1 VESKEIHT
9 KLAVSLTCLSTSNPQ
24 FFSQALVVIPQ
35 TSAVMLPLAG
45 HVMTSPKTL
54 RRPGDVQVNVE
65 AQASCQLGTYM
76 VLKEEPIDFESAE
89 QASVRGK

>member
-1 VESKEIHT
+1 
-9 KLAVSLTCLSTSNPQ
+9 
-24 FFSQALVVIPQ
+24 
-35 TSAVMLPLAG
+35 MLPLAG

-54 RRPGDVQVNVE
+54 RRPGDVQLNVE
-65 AQASCQLGTYM
+65 AHAFCQLDTYV